1 MSKVKLITDTEQF
14 VKASAT
20 STVLGFGAVAEFKLT
35 PIAFEPKIVAGI
47 AGASSS
53 SLGSRRKRSHVRIG
67 QGLEF
72 DKQLVARFLSHCSL
86 KIRVSYQLAAKH
98 SFEFMGMI
106 GSKHWC

>member
-1 MSKVKLITDTEQF
+1 MSEAKLITDTEQF

-20 STVLGFGAVAEFKLT
+20 FAIPGFGAVAEFKLT

-53 SLGSRRKRSHVRIG
+53 FLGSRRKRSHVRIS

-72 DKQLVARFLSHCSL
+72 DKQLVGRFLSHCSL
-86 KIRVSYQLAAKH
+86 KIRVSYQLAA
-98 SFEFMGMI
+98 
-106 GSKHWC
+106 